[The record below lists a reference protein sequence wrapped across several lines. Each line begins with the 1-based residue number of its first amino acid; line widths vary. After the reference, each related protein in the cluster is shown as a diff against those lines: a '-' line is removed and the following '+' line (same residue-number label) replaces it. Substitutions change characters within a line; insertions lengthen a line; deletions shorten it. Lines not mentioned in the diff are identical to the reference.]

1 MLHKEQSDLI
11 SSGSLV
17 SVKHVKE
24 VGKQKEQVYFAIS
37 KGACFKV
44 WQLVMSDDG
53 KSSTGSTKVLEV
65 DDAHNT

>member
-1 MLHKEQSDLI
+1 M
-11 SSGSLV
+11 
-17 SVKHVKE
+17 KE